1 LVVHVTLHMHL
12 QRVTAEGRTSQ
23 IEVKL
28 ADDASLQDLVDLMG
42 IPYESEAIVLVVN
55 RQVVEISQRLKSG
68 DEVDLIPAI
77 SGG

>member
-1 LVVHVTLHMHL
+1 MHL